1 MCKKVHHTP
10 KLSIDILYFRDF
22 ILRKLIPDPYRILWL
37 TLPTEPWREIISSWG
52 FLKKKIFSWMNI
64 DPISVASVQ
73 FHMAV
78 CTTQHSRKFLNHNF
92 FSQTFPSIH
101 LLLIIFWAQ
110 AYFFYCYNYISIIL
124 LLYFVFFIT
133 FTLSTTV
140 IWVII

>member
-1 MCKKVHHTP
+1 MCKKSAPHTKTLNRYFIFQRFYIEKINP
-10 KLSIDILYFRDF
+10 WPLQDTLTDTSYRTLEGDYIKLRVF
-22 ILRKLIPDPYRILWL
+22 
-37 TLPTEPWREIISSWG
+37 
-52 FLKKKIFSWMNI
+52 KKNFSWMNI

>member
-1 MCKKVHHTP
+1 MQKSAPHTKTLNRYFIFQRFYIEKINPWPLQDTLTDTSYRTLEGDYIKLRVFKKN
-10 KLSIDILYFRDF
+10 
-22 ILRKLIPDPYRILWL
+22 
-37 TLPTEPWREIISSWG
+37 
-52 FLKKKIFSWMNI
+52 FSWMNI

-110 AYFFYCYNYISIIL
+110 AYFFI
-124 LLYFVFFIT
+124 
-133 FTLSTTV
+133 
-140 IWVII
+140 VIIIFLSSCCCILYSL

>member
-1 MCKKVHHTP
+1 MQKSAPHTKTLNRYFIFQRFYIEKIYP
-10 KLSIDILYFRDF
+10 WPLQDTLTDTSYRTLEGDYIKLRVF
-22 ILRKLIPDPYRILWL
+22 
-37 TLPTEPWREIISSWG
+37 
-52 FLKKKIFSWMNI
+52 KKKFFSWMNI

>member
-1 MCKKVHHTP
+1 MQKSAPHTKTLNRYFIFQRFYIEKINP
-10 KLSIDILYFRDF
+10 LPLQDTLTDTSYRTLEGDYIKLRVF
-22 ILRKLIPDPYRILWL
+22 
-37 TLPTEPWREIISSWG
+37 
-52 FLKKKIFSWMNI
+52 FLNSFSWMNI

-78 CTTQHSRKFLNHNF
+78 CTTQHSRKFLNHNS

-110 AYFFYCYNYISIIL
+110 AYFLYCYNYISIIL